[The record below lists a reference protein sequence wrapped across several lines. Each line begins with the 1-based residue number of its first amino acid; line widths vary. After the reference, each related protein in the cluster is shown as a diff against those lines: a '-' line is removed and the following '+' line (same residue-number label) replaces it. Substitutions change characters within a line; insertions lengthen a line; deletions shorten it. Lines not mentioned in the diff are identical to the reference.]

1 MRLPSAPEM
10 LTPILPSTVSGQPL
24 PSTFFQE
31 LPPSADRYRPLP
43 VPPLVRLHGVR
54 FASQSAANRMLGF
67 LGSMAR
73 SIAPVL
79 SSLKR
84 TFSQLFPP
92 SRERKTPRSA
102 FGP

>member
-1 MRLPSAPEM
+1 MRLPSAPET

-24 PSTFFQE
+24 PSIFFQE

-43 VPPLVRLHGVR
+43 GPPLVRLHGVR
-54 FASQSAANRMLGF
+54 LASHRAANRMFGF
-67 LGSMAR
+67 RGSMAR
-73 SIAPVL
+73 SIAPVR
-79 SSLKR
+79 SSLNR

-92 SRERKTPRSA
+92 SRERNTPRSA